1 MVIERA
7 PLEDE
12 LGDVL
17 DKGITCAGL
26 TCNDVATQ
34 AQVSVEMLQNVI
46 DYCGTFSVA
55 ELDRL
60 AAVLKLNPAG
70 LKAVASERYPLPEI
84 NGLPFCLYPLRMRH
98 GIGVAN
104 AYLVANCSS
113 DWGILFDAGT
123 AEDKLWRSW
132 PRKITRVAAIFL
144 THYETEHSGG
154 LTALRQR
161 FPEAAVFGPA
171 ASNRPQGTIVLE
183 DQAEVNEDGFSI
195 RVISTPGHT
204 EGHHCYHVSVPNAPT
219 GSELLI
225 SGDLLFAGSIGGAY
239 YCADR
244 FNRSLHTVVDH
255 ASESLVIAPGHGPLT
270 TMKNEKS
277 YNPFLLSPSG

>member
-17 DKGITCAGL
+17 DKAITCAGL
-26 TCNDVATQ
+26 TCNEVASL
-34 AQVSVEMLQNVI
+34 AQVSGEMLQNVI
-46 DYCGTFSVA
+46 DYCGTFSAV

-60 AAVLKLNPAG
+60 AKVLKLNPEG

-132 PRKITRVAAIFL
+132 PRKISRVAAIFL

-154 LTALRQR
+154 LGALRQR
-161 FPEAAVFGPA
+161 FPGVAVFGPA
-171 ASNRPQGTIVLE
+171 ASNRPIGTIVLQ
-183 DQAEVNEDGFSI
+183 DQAEVKEDGFSI

-204 EGHHCYHVSVPNAPT
+204 DGHHCYHVSVADAPA
-219 GSELLI
+219 GSGLLI

-239 YCADR
+239 YCSDR
-244 FNRSLHTVVDH
+244 FNHSLHSVVDQ

-270 TMKNEKS
+270 TMKNERA
-277 YNPFLLSPSG
+277 YNPFLTPPAQ